1 MSTPDPDPYP
11 WLPLNDVLTSLGVDE
26 SDAAAARLRR
36 HRLSACAYVE
46 RMRADLRVGPLTP
59 AADVF
64 GGGGYGSGVYGATAV
79 LFRADPAIVE
89 GTLLLIARLHARK
102 GSPLGLA
109 SFGEFGPASI
119 ARLDVDIERL
129 LGLGRNAPP
138 AIG

>member
-11 WLPLNDVLTSLGVDE
+11 WLPLADVLTSLGLGEQDP
-26 SDAAAARLRR
+26 AAERIAR
-36 HRLSACAYVE
+36 HRLASCAYVE
-46 RMRADLRVGPLTP
+46 RMRADLRSGPLTST
-59 AADVF
+59 ADVF
-64 GGGGYGSGVYGATAV
+64 SEGEYGSGVYGSTAV
-79 LFRADPAIVE
+79 LFRADPAIIE

-138 AIG
+138 AVG